1 MTERKDVQTAPCDGG
16 GARHQWSGLV
26 YVHYHNGG
34 QYTNHV
40 CKCRVCGVHGLHFKR
55 QTTAFDASRYAS
67 ELGRA
72 VLAKDADLRDRARED
87 RARDLDNAFVGH
99 EAISWGYG
107 S

>member
-16 GARHQWSGLV
+16 GAAHRWSPTV

-40 CKCRVCGVHGLHFKR
+40 SKCRVCGVHGLHLKH
-55 QTTAFDASRYAS
+55 QTTAFNAARYAS

-72 VLAKDADLRDRARED
+72 VLAKDAYLRDRARAEP
-87 RARDLDNAFVGH
+87 FGPCW
-99 EAISWGYG
+99 EAEHWGYG
-107 S
+107 